1 MGYLNPETMF
11 ILSLSPEMREKLTDT
26 VEEAVQLRS
35 SGMTTEEIARA
46 LERDIEVIER
56 SSVTPKMVRHIVL
69 GSSLETG
76 N

>member
-11 ILSLSPEMREKLTDT
+11 ILSLKPEMREKLTDT

-46 LERDIEVIER
+46 LEQDIVAIER